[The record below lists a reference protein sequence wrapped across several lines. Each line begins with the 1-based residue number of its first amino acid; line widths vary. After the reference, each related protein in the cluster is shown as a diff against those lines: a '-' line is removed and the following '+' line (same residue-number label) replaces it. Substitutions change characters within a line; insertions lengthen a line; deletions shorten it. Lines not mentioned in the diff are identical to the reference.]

1 MLYFCG
7 MSRQELIENIKNR
20 ASFLCVGL
28 DTDLRKLPASLP
40 RNAEGMLEFN
50 RAIIEATSEYCV
62 AYKPNTAFYEALGSE
77 GWKVLEES
85 IRLIPK
91 DKLVI
96 ADAKRGDIGN
106 TSGLYAR
113 AFFGHL
119 QCDAITVAPYMGY
132 DSISP
137 FLDFS
142 GKWTILLALTSNDGS
157 RDFQMLG
164 CPDIPL
170 YKTLIKKAMQWGDA
184 DRLMFVV
191 GATREEELKAVR
203 SLAPQHF
210 FLVPGIGAQGG
221 NLRRVCEL
229 AMTDDI
235 ALLVNASRSIIYASA
250 GSDYAAAAG
259 HAAKK
264 LQEEM
269 ASILE
274 MRGIL

>member
-1 MLYFCG
+1 
-7 MSRQELIENIKNR
+7 MSRQELIQNIKER

-28 DTDLRKLPASLP
+28 DTELRRLPATLP

-62 AYKPNTAFYEALGSE
+62 AYKPNTAFYESLGSE

-85 IRLIPK
+85 IKLIPE

-106 TSGLYAR
+106 TSGQYAR
-113 AFFGHL
+113 AFFEHL
-119 QCDAITVAPYMGY
+119 KCDAITVAPYMGY

-137 FLDFS
+137 FLDFP
-142 GKWTILLALTSNDGS
+142 GKWTILLALTSNAGS
-157 RDFQMLG
+157 RDFQLLE
-164 CPDIPL
+164 CPEGKL
-170 YKTLIKKAMQWGDA
+170 YESVIRKARQWGGA
-184 DRLMFVV
+184 EKLMFVV
-191 GATREEELKAVR
+191 GATREDELSMVR

-221 NLRRVCEL
+221 NLQRVCEL
-229 AMTDDI
+229 AMTDDVG
-235 ALLVNASRSIIYASA
+235 LLVNASRSVIYASSS
-250 GSDYAAAAG
+250 SDYARAAG
-259 HAAKK
+259 RAANK

-269 ASILE
+269 ATILSN
-274 MRGIL
+274 RGII

>member
-1 MLYFCG
+1 MG
-7 MSRQELIENIKNR
+7 RQELIENIKDR

-28 DTDLRKLPASLP
+28 DTDLQRLPASLP

-50 RAIIEATSEYCV
+50 RAIIEATREYCV

-85 IRLIPK
+85 IRLIPD

-106 TSGLYAR
+106 TSRQYAH
-113 AFFGHL
+113 AFFEHL

-137 FLDFS
+137 FLDFP
-142 GKWTILLALTSNDGS
+142 GKWTILLALTSNPGS
-157 RDFQMLG
+157 HDIQMME
-164 CPDIPL
+164 CPTAPL
-170 YKTLIKKAMQWGDA
+170 YKTVIRKALQWSGA
-184 DRLMFVV
+184 NNMMFVV

-203 SLAPQHF
+203 SLAPLHF

-221 NLRRVCEL
+221 NLKRVCEL

-235 ALLVNASRSIIYASA
+235 GLIVNSSRSIIYASA
-250 GSDYAAAAG
+250 GNNYAEAAG
-259 HAAKK
+259 RAAKK
-264 LQEEM
+264 LQKEM
-269 ASILE
+269 ASILK
-274 MRGIL
+274 MKGIL